1 MLDAITPGR
10 TQVKV
15 LAVEPDRDGS
25 ADPWS
30 AAPVWLAVDEHEDQR
45 VGGTV
50 VATQLDRDGYRVG
63 DRLSTPPERI
73 FDLVFFD
80 SDGQG
85 PPLNEARAS
94 FMVGK
99 RVLVGFTVL
108 SSEDELIE
116 QRQITGVVISVDAH
130 RGIQLALD
138 DESTYWLP
146 PDVRPFEEAAPGEYR
161 LRSTGQTILDPDYVC
176 EWTITRPPS
185 A

>member
-1 MLDAITPGR
+1 MLGAIMPDR
-10 TQVKV
+10 THVKV
-15 LAVEPDRDGS
+15 LAVEPDRSGS

-30 AAPVWLAVDEHEDQR
+30 AVPVWLAVEQRDEER

-63 DRLSTPPERI
+63 NRLSTPSDRI

-80 SDGQG
+80 SDGKG
-85 PPLNEARAS
+85 PLLNEARAS

-108 SSEDELIE
+108 SSDDELIE
-116 QRQITGVVISVDAH
+116 QRQMSGVVVNVDAR
-130 RGIQLALD
+130 RGIELRLG

-146 PDVRPFEEAAPGEYR
+146 PDVRPFQEAAPGEYR

-176 EWTITRPPS
+176 IWTINRPPS
-185 A
+185 E